1 MNIADT
7 AIGIA
12 LIALMYLAVRRIRKR
27 RARGGCCGCG
37 GCSACSGCSSCAG
50 QKLTPAHAGKRTRRL
65 LLLRGAKA

>member
-27 RARGGCCGCG
+27 GLLRLRGLFGMFG
-37 GCSACSGCSSCAG
+37 
-50 QKLTPAHAGKRTRRL
+50 LR
-65 LLLRGAKA
+65 LLRGAKA